1 MTSNQQRQAVVNA
14 SQLMLQRGLNTGAAG
29 NISVRSADGM
39 LITPT
44 GIAPDALHPANIVA
58 MQLDGRYD
66 GQAKPSSEW
75 LMHAAVYRERSDINA
90 IVHCHSRSA
99 TALACCDRG
108 IPAFHYMTAA
118 AGGDIRCA
126 DYALFGT
133 EELAQNALA
142 ALVDRTGCLL
152 GNHGQL
158 ALGNSLQQALE
169 LAFLIEEL
177 AATYCQSL
185 AIGNV
190 KLLNQTQMDEVVA
203 RFGRYGQQDGQQNG

>member
-1 MTSNQQRQAVVNA
+1 MISDQQRRAIVTA

-29 NISVRSADGM
+29 NISMRSADGM

-75 LMHAAVYRERSDINA
+75 LMHAAVYRERADIHS

-99 TALACCDRG
+99 TALSCCGRG
-108 IPAFHYMTAA
+108 IPAFHYMIAA

-142 ALVDRTGCLL
+142 ALVNRTACLL

-158 ALGNSLQQALE
+158 ALGNSLQQALD

-177 AATYCQSL
+177 AATYHQSL
-185 AIGNV
+185 AIGGV
-190 KLLNQTQMDEVVA
+190 KLLDDVQMDAVVA
-203 RFGRYGQQDGQQNG
+203 RFGNYGQQNG